1 MQELVA
7 LVAHYGLALVFINVL
22 LEQIGL
28 PVPAVPTLIVA
39 GAAAA
44 TGQLSAPAVFG
55 VAVLACYIGDGV
67 WFAGG
72 RIYGRRVLRLL
83 CRVSLS
89 PDSCVSQSEY
99 HFERWGKAVLIVS
112 KFVPGLSAVTPPL
125 AGAMRMGWPS
135 FIFLNGIGI
144 ALWAALPIGAGML
157 FSSEIERVVGALER
171 YGLLGVEL
179 LGAALAAYI
188 ALKWWE
194 RQRFYRALRLARIT
208 VDELRDLV
216 ERGKQPVVVD
226 VRSPVARKADT
237 RFIPGALLMS
247 ADEIDER
254 LRALPKDRDIVFYCT
269 CPNEASAAQV
279 AKRLIEM
286 GYARVRPLAG
296 GLDAWVEAG
305 NQVESHSGVT

>member
-1 MQELVA
+1 MQELID
-7 LVAHYGLALVFINVL
+7 LVARYGLALVFINVL
-22 LEQIGL
+22 AEQVGL
-28 PVPAVPTLIVA
+28 PIPAVPTLIVA

-44 TGQLSAPAVFG
+44 TGKLSGAAVFG
-55 VAVLACYIGDGV
+55 VTVLACYIGDGL

-72 RIYGRRVLRLL
+72 RLYGRRVLRLL

-89 PDSCVSQSEY
+89 PDSCVRQSEY

-135 FIFLNGIGI
+135 FIALNGIGI

-157 FSSEIERVVGALER
+157 FSGQIERAVDVLES
-171 YGLLGVEL
+171 YGILAIEV
-179 LGAALAAYI
+179 LGAALALYI
-188 ALKWWE
+188 AFKWWE

-208 VDELRDLV
+208 VEELRNLMD
-216 ERGKQPVVVD
+216 RGKQPVVVD
-226 VRSPVARKADT
+226 VRSDVARKAD
-237 RFIPGALLMS
+237 RRWIPGAIPMDSDVVDARLM
-247 ADEIDER
+247 E
-254 LRALPKDRDIVFYCT
+254 LPRDREVIFYCT

-279 AKRLIEM
+279 AKRLIEL
-286 GYARVRPLAG
+286 GYTRVRPLAG

-305 NQVESHSGVT
+305 NQVESHSGVG

>member
-1 MQELVA
+1 MQELID
-7 LVAHYGLALVFINVL
+7 LVAHYGLMLIFINVL
-22 LEQIGL
+22 LEQVGL

-44 TGQLSAPAVFG
+44 TGQLSPAAVFG
-55 VAVLACYIGDGV
+55 VAVLGCYIGDGL

-112 KFVPGLSAVTPPL
+112 KFVPGLSAVAPPL

-144 ALWAALPIGAGML
+144 ALWTALPIGAGML
-157 FSSEIERVVGALER
+157 FSSEIERVIEALER

-179 LGAALAAYI
+179 LGALLAAYI

-208 VDELRDLV
+208 VDELRGLIQG
-216 ERGKQPVVVD
+216 GKQPVVVD
-226 VRSPVARKADT
+226 VRAPVARKSEA

-247 ADEIDER
+247 TEEIDER
-254 LRALPKDRDIVFYCT
+254 LRALPKDRDIIFYCT
-269 CPNEASAAQV
+269 CPNEASAAQI
-279 AKRLIEM
+279 AKRLIGM
-286 GYARVRPLAG
+286 GYTRVRPLAG
-296 GLDAWVEAG
+296 GLDAWIAAG
-305 NQVESHSGVT
+305 LDVESHSGVT